1 MKFQNQNNRDQKTGE
16 TRMENARP
24 FQVND
29 DDYEDEIDQ
38 CDESGDGEDGGAE
51 DENSNHED
59 ENQDEPDLTLNSL
72 TQHHDRH
79 VRRIGSS
86 AN

>member
-1 MKFQNQNNRDQKTGE
+1 
-16 TRMENARP
+16 MENARP

-51 DENSNHED
+51 DENSNHEE

-72 TQHHDRH
+72 T
-79 VRRIGSS
+79 
-86 AN
+86 